1 MMDGYDFGAA
11 VAVGANMRDQDR
23 AMAQWQRAVQ
33 ERDVVIVEMEA
44 RQRELE
50 AELLKLVGQSQA
62 DAAAIAGLNAYI
74 KTVQQKSP
82 NCEALKPTG
91 ERYGDGKV
99 VTVAGREYMRA
110 YDAKAIE
117 LGRSDLAEVRVERDK
132 AAA

>member
-1 MMDGYDFGAA
+1 MDGYDFGAA

>member
-23 AMAQWQRAVQ
+23 AIAQWQRAVQ